1 MLKLVLS
8 IRNRNKN
15 VAGLG
20 LIQKHYKKLVLYESN
35 KIQKIYFYLV
45 LTFSTMIFFNCDKPK
60 EISPDEFQTLIRKS
74 SDLHVVTY
82 LGIEEEKAILK
93 VSTRPSIDSKKW
105 KDEYFY
111 ARKTPDL
118 DLWIDENI
126 YGITTSNFTKLYS
139 YILSLDHKEFQFGK
153 WTILTRDHL
162 RTKEEKIN
170 IEIIYKDKFTAFN
183 FQLYNSKV
191 GYAAMSMVFDPS
203 RDVEYKKLW
212 RELVSH
218 IQQER

>member
-111 ARKTPDL
+111 ARKTPGL

-139 YILSLDHKEFQFGK
+139 YILSLDNKEFQFGK

-162 RTKEEKIN
+162 
-170 IEIIYKDKFTAFN
+170 KDKVENKGIRITVKRYTYFIFE
-183 FQLYNSKV
+183 
-191 GYAAMSMVFDPS
+191 MSGPKIRYYSLSMKRDPH
-203 RDVEYKKLW
+203 DGIQYKKLW

>member
-1 MLKLVLS
+1 M
-8 IRNRNKN
+8 
-15 VAGLG
+15 G
-20 LIQKHYKKLVLYESN
+20 LIQKHFKKLILHGSS
-35 KIQKIYFYLV
+35 KIQKIFFYLV

-60 EISPDEFQTLIRKS
+60 EISAEEFQTLVRKS

-82 LGIEEEKAILK
+82 LGMEEEKAILK

-139 YILSLDHKEFQFGK
+139 YILSLDNKEFQFGK

-162 RTKEEKIN
+162 KNKEENKEIRITVKRYTYFIFQISGSKIQ
-170 IEIIYKDKFTAFN
+170 YGS
-183 FQLYNSKV
+183 L
-191 GYAAMSMVFDPS
+191 SMKRDPQ
-203 RDVEYKKLW
+203 DGIGYKKLW

-218 IQQER
+218 IRQKR